1 MIYDKGART
10 IKWGKVR
17 LSTNVLGKLDV
28 HMQQNEVV
36 PLPKIQN
43 ITQKTSKT

>member
-10 IKWGKVR
+10 ITWE
-17 LSTNVLGKLDV
+17 NVLEKLDI

-36 PLPKIQN
+36 PLPKIQK
-43 ITQKTSKT
+43 ITQNRSKISV